1 MRARL
6 SQHAY
11 RRVRR
16 GWLGH
21 RSRLERVPRHVSCPS
36 SMWLWVHLAPEYAS
50 LLPDEQGLALNQRG
64 AKNYHPL
71 GIGVVFV
78 SYKGG

>member
-1 MRARL
+1 
-6 SQHAY
+6 
-11 RRVRR
+11 
-16 GWLGH
+16 
-21 RSRLERVPRHVSCPS
+21 
-36 SMWLWVHLAPEYAS
+36 MWLWVHLAPEYAS

-78 SYKGG
+78 SYKGGLMIA